1 MLVFFGGCGSSSEPA
16 AVADRFQK
24 ALNGRDGAGACAQLS
39 SQTASKLEDQEHK
52 PCEQAILGL
61 GLPGGRVA
69 RSQVYVT
76 SASVSL
82 AGGNALFMSEAA
94 DGWEIS
100 AAGCRPTG
108 PDLPYDCDLED

>member
-1 MLVFFGGCGSSSEPA
+1 VLVFVGGCGSSSEPA
-16 AVADRFQK
+16 AVAGRFQK
-24 ALNGRDGAGACAQLS
+24 ALNARDGAGACGQLS
-39 SQTASKLEDQEHK
+39 SQTASKLEDQEHE
-52 PCEQAILGL
+52 PCERAILGL
-61 GLPGGRVA
+61 GLPGGQVA
-69 RSQVYVT
+69 SSQVHVT

-82 AGGNALFMSEAA
+82 AGGNALFLSEAG